1 MPQSTDDD
9 HAMLKS
15 AHLEESVPLRSK
27 KTCSRW
33 NLIDRIRGY
42 EISEYITLPQLLVCG
57 DQSAGKSSVLEG
69 ITGIPF
75 PRQDGLCTRFATE
88 MILRHETNRRETNE
102 TRFTATII
110 PHHSRDDETKEKLK
124 GLDHRFESFDEL
136 PSIIRKAG
144 DLMGLSAE
152 DGSGPTFASDVLRLE
167 LVGNTG
173 FHVTIVDVPGLI
185 SVSEN
190 EDNVKLVASLL
201 DSYLENSRTVI
212 LAVVPASSDVDTQA
226 IIQRARWFD
235 KAGERTVGIITKPD
249 LINEGTEPPVARLAK
264 NCDKT
269 KLALGFYLLK
279 NPAPSDLAAGMTG
292 EERRKDPW
300 SKQGLDL
307 SRIGIE
313 KLESFL
319 HVLLDTFIETE
330 LVKVREEVH
339 ESLQQT
345 NQVLVD
351 LGSERKTANQIRTFL
366 TRASTDYCN
375 LVQAGVDGAYDLH
388 YSSFFEAGTEEL
400 YYRLRAAVHMEN
412 EKFSDYM
419 TKRGAK
425 RIVTAMIFTQTA
437 KEKETGQMQLTRE
450 QMLKWIR
457 EIFQKTRGQ
466 ELPGSYNHALVT
478 KLFHDQSSR
487 WAQIAKEHVCDTSQL
502 VSRFL
507 RAVLEHTIRDNKVRA
522 NVHHIVS
529 KALDDNIKAGM
540 LELEK
545 LIEEEGRHPITY
557 NRYYTDDIQKFRQD
571 RSNKQL
577 ELSMG
582 RALNTNWATT
592 NDQATNKR
600 RLISLV
606 QENTVVDMKEQACL
620 DAETDLNAYYKI
632 ARMRFVDNVCR
643 LVIERHILAKLKEA
657 FNPTTVSSYA
667 DEELISLAQESPQ
680 VATERSGAMNLR
692 DALERSLNDL
702 GA

>member
-1 MPQSTDDD
+1 MSESIDDD
-9 HAMLKS
+9 NAALKS
-15 AHLEESVPLRSK
+15 THVEKNVPLRSK
-27 KTCSRW
+27 KTSSRL

-42 EISEYITLPQLLVCG
+42 GISEYISLPQLVVCG

-88 MILRHETNRRETNE
+88 IILRHEPNE
-102 TRFTATII
+102 TKFTATII
-110 PHHSRDDETKEKLK
+110 PHHSRDDETRDKLK
-124 GLDHRFESFDEL
+124 SLNHRFKSFEEL

-152 DGSGPTFASDVLRLE
+152 AGSGPTFASDVLRLE

-173 FHVTIVDVPGLI
+173 VHLTIVDVPGLI

-190 EDNVKLVASLL
+190 EDDVNLVASLV
-201 DSYLENSRTVI
+201 DSYLQNSRTII

-226 IIQRARWFD
+226 IIQRARFFD

-249 LINEGTEPPVARLAK
+249 LINKGTEPRVARLAK

-269 KLALGFYLLK
+269 KLALGFFLLK

-292 EERRKDPW
+292 EERRKVEVDFFSKEPW
-300 SKQGLDL
+300 SKQGLDP

-313 KLESFL
+313 NLKSFL
-319 HVLLDTFIETE
+319 QELLDTHIETE

-339 ESLQQT
+339 ELLQQT

-375 LVQAGVDGAYDLH
+375 LVQSGVDGAYDLH
-388 YSSFFEAGTEEL
+388 YSSFFEAGNQDL
-400 YYRLRAAVHMEN
+400 YFRLRAAI
-412 EKFSDYM
+412 Y
-419 TKRGAK
+419 
-425 RIVTAMIFTQTA
+425 
-437 KEKETGQMQLTRE
+437 
-450 QMLKWIR
+450 
-457 EIFQKTRGQ
+457 QKTRGQ
-466 ELPGSYNHALVT
+466 ELPGTYNHGLVA

-487 WAQIAKEHVCDTSQL
+487 WPQIAKEHVRETSQL

-507 RAVLEHTIRDNKVRA
+507 GAVLQQTIKDHKVRA
-522 NVHHIVS
+522 KVHQIVN
-529 KALDDNIKAGM
+529 KALEKNIKAGM

-545 LIEEEGRHPITY
+545 LIEDEGRHPITY
-557 NRYYTDDIQKFRQD
+557 NRYYTDAIQKSRQD
-571 RSNKQL
+571 RSDELLKASVGNAL
-577 ELSMG
+577 ESYK
-582 RALNTNWATT
+582 NTTGDPET
-592 NDQATNKR
+592 KKM
-600 RLISLV
+600 RLISTV
-606 QENTVVDMKEQACL
+606 QGQVVVDMKEQVCL

-632 ARMRFVDNVCR
+632 ACRTFVDNVCR
-643 LVIERHILAKLKEA
+643 LVIERHILAKLNEA

-667 DEELISLAQESPQ
+667 DDELISLAQESPQ

-702 GA
+702 KA